1 MRRVRTESVTA
12 GVADPASLSGE
23 KASMHVTGPM
33 QVLTT
38 PRAVR
43 RYAAGGYTQI
53 TDDVLK
59 EWTLRIHVD
68 SVLVAELICTPDS
81 LEELVL
87 GFLYSSGVIAS
98 AEDVESIALSE
109 SGAQVT
115 MRASSNGRTLVAE
128 YGADRMMVAGHEA
141 GRMMVAGHEAGSAM
155 VAGHAAGSAMVAG
168 HAAGGVDRG
177 DYVGVA
183 TGQADVRGQVVLQK
197 SQWDP
202 QTVLANAT
210 MVLNRSRLFKKTG
223 NVHSVAICRGPELLY
238 FHEDVGRFNAFDKC
252 VGHALKDTVDL
263 SDTCVYT
270 TGRVPSSFV
279 TKIIRA
285 GIPMIVSR
293 SAPTQ
298 AALALADQSGLTVV
312 GFARGDRFTLYLPT
326 Q

>member
-1 MRRVRTESVTA
+1 
-12 GVADPASLSGE
+12 
-23 KASMHVTGPM
+23 M

-141 GRMMVAGHEAGSAM
+141 GRMMVAGHEAGRMMVAGHEAGSAMVAGHAAGSAM